1 MGRLVALVIA
11 GTVTGS
17 IYSLVAV
24 GLVIIY
30 RATNVLNFAHGF
42 LVALA
47 AFLTLEIAQ
56 HAAIAVALAA
66 IPAILIVVVL
76 GLAIERFIVRPIS
89 GERPLTIVVATLGVS
104 LILEGIITRQWG
116 AATEAF
122 PPLISGTAFQL
133 SGVFVSWNQVLVVS
147 VSLCLI
153 LLLGLFFQ
161 VSNLGLSMRAT
172 SENKTVARLLGINPN
187 LVSATSW
194 GLAACVGG
202 IAAIFAAPQVSL
214 APDAFNT
221 LMIQGFVAVV
231 LAGFTSVSG
240 AIVGGYL
247 SGIGLN
253 VFAGYVTSQAPETFL
268 FVLLLLV
275 LMVRPNGLFGKAQH
289 VHL

>member
-1 MGRLVALVIA
+1 MTSSPERYHPTGIARDCSPPLTNGQTCRFSDCRL
-11 GTVTGS
+11 VTGS

-56 HAAIAVALAA
+56 HAAISVALAA

-76 GLAIERFIVRPIS
+76 GLVIERFIVRPIS

-104 LILEGIITRQWG
+104 LILEGFITRQWG
-116 AATEAF
+116 SVTEAF

-133 SGVFVSWNQVLVVS
+133 SGFYVSWNQVLVVS

-153 LLLGLFFQ
+153 LLLALFFQ
-161 VSNLGLSMRAT
+161 VSSLGLSMRAT
-172 SENKTVARLLGINPN
+172 SENKTVAKLLGINPN

-202 IAAIFAAPQVSL
+202 
-214 APDAFNT
+214 N
-221 LMIQGFVAVV
+221 
-231 LAGFTSVSG
+231 SG
-240 AIVGGYL
+240 DFRRASGESRARCVQHADD
-247 SGIGLN
+247 SGIRG
-253 VFAGYVTSQAPETFL
+253 
-268 FVLLLLV
+268 
-275 LMVRPNGLFGKAQH
+275 RRFGWIH
-289 VHL
+289 EC

>member
-56 HAAIAVALAA
+56 HAAIAVAVAA

-116 AATEAF
+116 SVFEAF

-133 SGVFVSWNQVLVVS
+133 SGFFVSWNQVLVVS

-153 LLLGLFFQ
+153 LLLALFFQ

-172 SENKTVARLLGINPN
+172 SENKTVAKLLGINPN

-214 APDAFNT
+214 SPDAFNT

-253 VFAGYVTSQAPETFL
+253 LFAGYVTSQTPETFL